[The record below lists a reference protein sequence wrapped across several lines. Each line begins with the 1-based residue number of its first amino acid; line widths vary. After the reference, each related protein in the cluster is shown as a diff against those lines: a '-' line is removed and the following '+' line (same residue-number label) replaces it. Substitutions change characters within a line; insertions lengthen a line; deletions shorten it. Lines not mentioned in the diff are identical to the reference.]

1 MNLYNIF
8 KLHNRKNHSCSDLVP
23 WFELVGEGLV
33 INSNGSLL
41 AGFKYDG
48 LDIESSSDDEHSL
61 VSDYLEKALSI
72 FDEKYIFWSYLKKR
86 KIKNDDIVF
95 PENKVANFLQ
105 NEWDKT
111 FKNINFYEISNT
123 IYFSYQPYSGDGNF
137 FDEIKS
143 LILSKNTNIFSSI
156 LKALKRRFSLFY
168 KINNFEDNL
177 DQHIFE
183 FESKLSIFRNN
194 LQLLNLSRLINEHLL
209 SDLSNHINLAT
220 FRKDICKPNL
230 GNVFLNTLLTVDSI
244 FRKNNGILKFVG
256 ALSEIFMSII
266 SIKGYPGVVNTL
278 DLEKILTVK
287 GSFTIVQSYRF
298 LNKEKAKDII
308 MSNEQYYR
316 SQIKSPIVNVI
327 EKISGIESTKIDT
340 GQLVLAEDSQAALI
354 DLTVN
359 DINYGYHSMSLLVHE
374 HNEEALIKTRNA
386 LSEIL
391 NNSGY
396 GLILEVLYQL
406 GAFISTLPGSSDIN
420 IRAKLIS
427 SRNLSEF
434 TITRTISKSGNK
446 NKYLSTKRNIYSPYL
461 CLFDTKSGIPF
472 KFNFHVGDVGHFM
485 IIGPTGS
492 GKSSFVNLMIIMWQ
506 KYEPCKVIV
515 LDKDNSCY
523 TTVKSLG
530 GSYIDF
536 KSRDIS
542 LCRMNPMRWIKDD
555 DRKFQL
561 VTWLISLMEV
571 FNDIHITSSQVTTIN
586 NAISYFAKSKIENI
600 TLSDFQIMLEG
611 LDHDLSTRL
620 LPWLKD
626 DNLSNNSIDK
636 IFDNSIDEFYHEI
649 KSDKSGIIGIDL
661 GNILA
666 NNKVFEPLIQYLLI
680 SIDELIDGNTPTMI
694 YLEESWYLLKNI
706 RFRNIFEEWIKT
718 LRKKQTIV
726 GLSTQSV
733 DDIKSSGISST
744 LNDNIKTRIFL
755 ANFQAN
761 SYKSIYSGLLGLT
774 DKHINT
780 IRTMKRK
787 MNYLIWQDGL
797 VRLIDTH
804 FNETI
809 FSFLNSDKPDIDN
822 FNKFMSSDGKFEFEK
837 FIFHLKT

>member
-1 MNLYNIF
+1 VNLKKIF

-23 WFELVGEGLV
+23 WFELIGEGLV

-61 VSDYLEKALSI
+61 VCDYLEKALSI
-72 FDEKYIFWSYLKKR
+72 FDEKYIFWTYLRKR
-86 KIKNDDIVF
+86 KIKHDDIVCS
-95 PENKVANFLQ
+95 ENKVASFLQ
-105 NEWDKT
+105 TEWHKTLKDKD
-111 FKNINFYEISNT
+111 FYEISNT
-123 IYFSYQPYSGDGNF
+123 IYFSYQPYSGEGNF

-143 LILSKNTNIFSSI
+143 LIISKNENIFKSLFKVI
-156 LKALKRRFSLFY
+156 KNRFSIFY
-168 KINNFEDNL
+168 KINKFEENL
-177 DQHIFE
+177 DEHILE
-183 FESKLSIFRNN
+183 FESKLSIFRSN
-194 LQLLNLSRLINEHLL
+194 LQILNLSRLVNEHLL

-220 FRKDICKPNL
+220 FRKEICKPNL

-244 FRKNNGILKFVG
+244 FRRNNGILKFVG
-256 ALSEIFMSII
+256 SMCEIFLSII
-266 SIKGYPGVVNTL
+266 SIKGYPGIVNTL
-278 DLEKILTVK
+278 DLEKILSIK
-287 GSFTIVQSYRF
+287 GSFTLVQSYRF
-298 LNKEKAKDII
+298 LNREKAKHII
-308 MSNEQYYR
+308 MSNEQFYR
-316 SQIKSPIVNVI
+316 SQIKSPFVNVI

-359 DINYGYHSMSLLVHE
+359 DVNYGYHSMSLLVHE
-374 HNEEALIKTRNA
+374 QNEEALIKTRIS
-386 LSEIL
+386 LSEIM

-420 IRAKLIS
+420 IRSKLIS

-434 TITRTISKSGNK
+434 TITRTISKSCNK
-446 NKYLSTKRNIYSPYL
+446 NKYLSIKRNIYSPYL
-461 CLFDTKSGIPF
+461 CLFDTKSGVPF

-515 LDKDNSCY
+515 IDKDNSCY

-530 GSYIDF
+530 GSYVDF
-536 KSRDIS
+536 KSRDVS
-542 LCRMNPMRWIKDD
+542 LCRMNPMRWLKDD
-555 DRKFQL
+555 NRKFQL
-561 VTWLISLMEV
+561 ITWLISLMEV
-571 FNDIHITSSQVTTIN
+571 FNDIPITSSQVTTIN
-586 NAISYFAKSKIENI
+586 NAILYFSKSKIENI
-600 TLSDFQIMLEG
+600 TLSDFHIMLEG

-626 DNLSNNSIDK
+626 DNSSTNAIDK

-649 KSDKSGIIGIDL
+649 RSDKSGIIGIDL

-666 NNKVFEPLIQYLLI
+666 NDKLFEPLIQYLLI

-733 DDIKSSGISST
+733 DDIKSSGISSS

-755 ANFQAN
+755 ANLQAN
-761 SYKSIYSGLLGLT
+761 SYKSIYSGLLALS
-774 DKHINT
+774 DKQINT

-787 MNYLIWQDGL
+787 MNYLIWQDGI

-804 FNETI
+804 FNKTI

-822 FNKFMSSDGKFEFEK
+822 FNMFMNSDDEFEFEK
-837 FIFHLKT
+837 FIFQLKT